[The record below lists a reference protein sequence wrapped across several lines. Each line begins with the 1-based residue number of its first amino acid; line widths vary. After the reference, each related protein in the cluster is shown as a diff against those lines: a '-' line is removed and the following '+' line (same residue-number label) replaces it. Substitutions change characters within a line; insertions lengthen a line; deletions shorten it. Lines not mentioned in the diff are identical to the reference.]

1 MAGRAWQKC
10 KFLESGENLKPLV
23 KMRFG
28 REPSSTLAREISA
41 CLQQGRLF
49 YEAAESSSLEIR
61 PLQQFYGMV
70 GFAKALIIAQSLQS
84 LSTLKHS
91 HGIRDVSA
99 GNSRIEDL
107 RVHVDC
113 AGAFQKFNDV
123 VAPLTR
129 LCYIDNATNNRIVSL
144 PSTDSSKLYGVELSL
159 REILSRIPELESL
172 YRMTFGEDSNTELIL
187 VEQSF
192 QQEEEFRIRVDDDE
206 LFISSESLRSIVNCL
221 RRKFPFLDQWRLTS
235 AQHGWG
241 KSIIYFRN
249 MGKASIDEFSEPY
262 MSFAS
267 GTYEERPVP
276 NDNNKLFTI
285 DTGLHPLAGGFSS
298 TMSAVSPINGLHMSE
313 FSYHYLAL
321 FLLSSLV
328 RYQPQIWT
336 HAISRSTFQE
346 ILPDD
351 KALSLI
357 EEFLALN
364 STIFPNVVA
373 AILNPHE
380 DAWFQISERV

>member
-1 MAGRAWQKC
+1 MAGSSWQKC
-10 KFLESGENLKPLV
+10 KFLESAENLKPLV

-28 REPSSTLAREISA
+28 RETNSTLAREISA

-70 GFAKALIIAQSLQS
+70 GFAKALIIAQSLMS
-84 LSTLKHS
+84 LSTLKPS

-99 GNSRIEDL
+99 RNSRIEDL
-107 RVHVDC
+107 KVHIDRE
-113 AGAFQKFNDV
+113 GTFQTFNDV

-129 LCYIDNATNNRIVSL
+129 LCYIDNATNNRTVNL
-144 PSTDSSKLYGVELSL
+144 PSTESSKLYGAELSL
-159 REILSRIPELESL
+159 REILSRVPEVSSL
-172 YRMTFGEDSNTELIL
+172 YKMTFGDASDSETIL
-187 VEQSF
+187 VEQSLH
-192 QQEEEFRIRVDDDE
+192 QDEEFRIRIDNNEIFDN
-206 LFISSESLRSIVNCL
+206 SESLRSIVNRL
-221 RRKFPFLDQWRLTS
+221 RAKYPFFQQWRLTS
-235 AQHGWG
+235 AQPGWG
-241 KSIIYFRN
+241 KSIIRFRN
-249 MGKASIDEFSEPY
+249 MGKDAIDEFSEPY
-262 MSFAS
+262 MSFS
-267 GTYEERPVP
+267 DGSYEERPVP
-276 NDNNKLFTI
+276 GDANKFFAI
-285 DTGLHPLAGGFSS
+285 ETGLHPLAGGFSS
-298 TMSAVSPINGLHMSE
+298 AISAVSATNGLHISE

-346 ILPDD
+346 TPPDD

-357 EEFLALN
+357 EEFLSLN
-364 STIFPNVVA
+364 SSIFPSVVA

-380 DAWFQISERV
+380 DEWFK